1 MKHELIKDDNLT
13 QLYFS
18 YVEATNDILVPH
30 WHNHLEIIFLAEGSM
45 TVYINEDS
53 FELAPSDISVVNP
66 RDIHYTHVHG
76 SSRYYLLQIPSVHLA
91 RICAN
96 WQLLHFRE
104 YLPHSGRGD
113 SLNQKLTGILAEF
126 IRLNAT
132 KERGHH
138 LLFLIQLY
146 RFLYLLY
153 TEGSTLLS
161 AETKKRTERDF
172 TRIEESMQYVKRN
185 YKRQISL
192 AEMAGY
198 LSLTPEY
205 FCRLFKK
212 YTGQTFGTYVSHVL
226 LLHFYQYLIQTDE
239 SVTFLLDRHG
249 ITNYKAFMRAF
260 KEAYGTTPH
269 RLRKLHV
276 NDK

>member
-18 YVEATNDILVPH
+18 YVEATNDLLAPH
-30 WHNHLEIIFLAEGSM
+30 WHNHLEIIFIKEGTM
-45 TVYINEDS
+45 TAYINEDS
-53 FELAPSDISVVNP
+53 FELTAFDISIVNP
-66 RDIHYTHVHG
+66 KDIHYTHVHG
-76 SSRYYLLQIPSVHLA
+76 KCRYYLLQIPSVHLA
-91 RICAN
+91 RICSN
-96 WQLLHFRE
+96 WQLLHFGE
-104 YLPHSGRGD
+104 YLPHSLNAA
-113 SLNQKLTGILAEF
+113 SLNKKLSDILAEF

-132 KERGHH
+132 KEKGHH

-161 AETKKRTERDF
+161 AESKKRTERDF
-172 TRIEESMQYVKRN
+172 VRIEESMLYVKKN
-185 YKRQISL
+185 YKKQISL
-192 AEMAGY
+192 AEIAGL
-198 LSLTPEY
+198 LSVTPEY

-212 YTGQTFGTYVSHVL
+212 YTGQTFVTYVNQVR
-226 LLHFYQYLIQTDE
+226 LLHFYQDLIQTED
-239 SVTFLLDRHG
+239 SITFLLDKHG
-249 ITNYKAFMRAF
+249 ITNYKAFMRTF

-269 RLRKLHV
+269 RLRKLHL